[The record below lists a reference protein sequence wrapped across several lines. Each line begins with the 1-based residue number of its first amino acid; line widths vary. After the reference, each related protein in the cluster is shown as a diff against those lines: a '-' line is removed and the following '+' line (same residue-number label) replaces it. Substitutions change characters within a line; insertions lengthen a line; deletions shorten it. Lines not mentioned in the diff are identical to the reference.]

1 MLRAVGL
8 MGISQSVEAS
18 IYAGDLG
25 WATTTTQNL
34 SKFFKSIFIT
44 KMMNFLSRNSG
55 IVAYMAIESDAKRG
69 LKGDAQA
76 IERLSLLNLTPQDAM
91 YAINKINFLDENN
104 PKSMSYI
111 VNYLELT
118 IELLN

>member
-1 MLRAVGL
+1 MARLLELLKNFQNTEEADNMLRAVGL

-34 SKFFKSIFIT
+34 SKFFFKSIFIT

-55 IVAYMAIESDAKRG
+55 IVAYMG
-69 LKGDAQA
+69 
-76 IERLSLLNLTPQDAM
+76 
-91 YAINKINFLDENN
+91 F
-104 PKSMSYI
+104 
-111 VNYLELT
+111 
-118 IELLN
+118 